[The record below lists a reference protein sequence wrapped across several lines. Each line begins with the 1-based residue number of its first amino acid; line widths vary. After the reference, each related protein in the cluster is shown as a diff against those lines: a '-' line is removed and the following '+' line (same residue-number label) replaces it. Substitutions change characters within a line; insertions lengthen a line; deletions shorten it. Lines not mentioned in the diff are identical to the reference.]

1 MFDGSICM
9 EESSAFI
16 PKFDPFN
23 GAPLLPVDL
32 LLVKEVLKML
42 SNNSSKVPLF
52 NSEISEFFQNVK
64 K

>member
-1 MFDGSICM
+1 
-9 EESSAFI
+9 
-16 PKFDPFN
+16 
-23 GAPLLPVDL
+23 LLPVDL

>member
-1 MFDGSICM
+1 M